1 MNAVRKP
8 RVRTRSLFIKLF
20 IWFWLALALANITS
34 FVVFELTRP
43 QPFNPP
49 FRAHFRN
56 SLTIFAQGAAES
68 YDNGGQAALEDFLD
82 RVEQSTDIK
91 VELYDENGRVLSK
104 KRGVPGGKDLAL
116 RLLNSPGNE
125 PPRSFVGGPSLGRV
139 ATGPSGKKY
148 ALVTTNPERGP
159 FGPGYKV
166 QAMQLLALILTGGI
180 LCYWLARY
188 LTSPIS
194 KLRATTQTIA
204 SGDLTARVGP
214 SLGKRRDELTALGHD
229 FDVMAERIEALLI
242 SQRRLLGDISH
253 ELRSPLA
260 RLNVALGLARD
271 GRNEDRETA
280 LLRIE
285 QEAET
290 INDLIGQMLMLSRLE
305 SGALNIRAEA
315 FNLDTLVQ
323 QVADDADFEA
333 YSRDCSVVVTHSQ
346 ECEIQGSIDLIHSA
360 IENVVRNAIRYTAPG
375 SEVNVSLYREHLD
388 GNEFALIRVRDH
400 GPGVPTHNLNDIF
413 RPFFRVGDARD
424 RESGGT
430 GLGLAITARAV
441 KLHGGAVTAM
451 NHPDG
456 GFIVEISLPLKP
468 QNGTLKD
475 FETVWQDERVNAV

>member
-1 MNAVRKP
+1 MR
-8 RVRTRSLFIKLF
+8 
-20 IWFWLALALANITS
+20 
-34 FVVFELTRP
+34 
-43 QPFNPP
+43 
-49 FRAHFRN
+49 
-56 SLTIFAQGAAES
+56 
-68 YDNGGQAALEDFLD
+68 
-82 RVEQSTDIK
+82 
-91 VELYDENGRVLSK
+91 
-104 KRGVPGGKDLAL
+104 
-116 RLLNSPGNE
+116 
-125 PPRSFVGGPSLGRV
+125 
-139 ATGPSGKKY
+139 
-148 ALVTTNPERGP
+148 
-159 FGPGYKV
+159 
-166 QAMQLLALILTGGI
+166 LLALILIGGI

-204 SGDLTARVGP
+204 SGDLTARIGP

-229 FDVMAERIEALLI
+229 FDVMAERIEGLLI

-271 GRNEDRETA
+271 GRKEDRETA

-305 SGALNIRAEA
+305 SGALNIKAIK
-315 FNLDTLVQ
+315 FNLATLVQ

-333 YSRDCSVVVTHSQ
+333 YNRNCSVVMTHSD

-375 SEVNVSLYREHLD
+375 SEVIVSLDRKHRD

-400 GPGVPTHNLNDIF
+400 GPGVPIDNLNDIF

-424 RESGGT
+424 RESGGI

-441 KLHGGAVTAM
+441 KLHGGAVTAA

-456 GFIVEISLPLKP
+456 GFVVEISLPLKP
-468 QNGTLKD
+468 QDARLKD
-475 FETVWQDERVNAV
+475 FETVWRDERVNAV